1 MGLAVLGSSEYVIAA
16 WHQTLLTIAI
26 VAFCAFFNIFL
37 AARLPITEAIVL
49 VLHIAGVFVIIIPL
63 WVTAPRGNAYDTI
76 FKFTNGG
83 GWDSDGLSY
92 AIGIVPMIGMLIV
105 STTDIFFA
113 VVSAEQHK
121 LSMRRLIIN
130 TLLGLR
136 LLYSHVRG
144 DQRRIQDYP
153 SCRTLVRRRECNHA
167 THRRHHVHFLPRR
180 P

>member
-1 MGLAVLGSSEYVIAA
+1 MILGLAVLGSPGYEIAA

-26 VAFCAFFNIFL
+26 VAFSAFFNIYL

-92 AIGIVPMIGMLIV
+92 VIGIVPMMGMLIV
-105 STTDIFFA
+105 SITDIFVA
-113 VVSAEQHK
+113 VTVCDALHKKQHR
-121 LSMRRLIIN
+121 SFFRHILID
-130 TLLGLR
+130 TLTGLR
-136 LLYSHVRG
+136 LLYPHVRR
-144 DQRRIQDYP
+144 DQ
-153 SCRTLVRRRECNHA
+153 
-167 THRRHHVHFLPRR
+167 
-180 P
+180 